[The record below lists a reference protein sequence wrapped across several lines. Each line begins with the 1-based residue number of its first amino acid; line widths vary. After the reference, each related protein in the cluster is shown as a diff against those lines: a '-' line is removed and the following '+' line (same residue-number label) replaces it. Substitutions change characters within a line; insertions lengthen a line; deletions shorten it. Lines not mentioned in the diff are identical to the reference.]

1 LLRKINGLI
10 KFKIFSFYLENIIF
24 KFCNFFVDI
33 KINNILL
40 KKNLFY
46 NLKQYIQLKKKDFL
60 PVFNTIIF
68 SIIYK
73 NPKLITEY
81 LSIQIK
87 KDKKHKKVLSNFV
100 LVLEKIF
107 FSNVIKLKGLKLR
120 LNGKLN
126 GSMRKSKYQYSLG
139 KIELH
144 KIDSCLTFSS
154 SLSYTKFGVIAIKS

>member
-1 LLRKINGLI
+1 MI
-10 KFKIFSFYLENIIF
+10 KFKIFSLYLENIIF
-24 KFCNFFVDI
+24 KFCTVFLNI
-33 KINNILL
+33 KLNNVLL

-46 NLKQYIQLKKKDFL
+46 NLEYYTQLKKKNFL
-60 PVFNTIIF
+60 PIFNTIIF

-73 NPKLITEY
+73 NPKLITDY

-87 KDKKHKKVLSNFV
+87 KDKKHKKVLNDFV
-100 LVLEKIF
+100 SILEKIF
-107 FSNVIKLKGLKLR
+107 FSNVIKFEGFKLR

-126 GSMRKSKYQYSLG
+126 GSMRKSRYQYSLG

-144 KIDSCLTFSS
+144 KIDNYLNFDI